1 MKDHRLPETL
11 HNSEMNSYF
20 NTIFNSNCTSKAFV
34 DRTGL
39 KWDLPVII
47 ISDEEPIYKK
57 EDILDGVL
65 GIYFHE
71 KKWKSEG
78 RIVLYPENIQMASD
92 EIVSALKD
100 DEITID
106 PEVANIALTKIVL
119 LHELGHWIHH
129 CKLPTKPVD
138 KTKEDF
144 HNNSNFNIQSTELKE
159 AIAQYYVWLAISKDN
174 DLDKQLILVF
184 EKLLI
189 GQNPLYYGHE
199 QLIKQGANGKL
210 IIENYIINYELLKNV
225 LTEEDILK
233 PSQLELKKQDELA
246 EIVKNNL
253 DSFVSNNPFDLGFL
267 KPFISEIKL
276 EELILELLGENKIKW
291 DTINVKYLSEA
302 TKEKHVVDISL
313 NNLGF

>member
-1 MKDHRLPETL
+1 MKMKDNRIPEIL
-11 HNSEMNSYF
+11 DNSEMNSYL
-20 NTIFNSNCTSKAFV
+20 NTIFNLNCTSKAFEKF
-34 DRTGL
+34 TGL

-47 ISDEEPIYKK
+47 VSDEEPIYKK

-78 RIVLYPENIQMASD
+78 RIVLYPKNIQMASD

-106 PEVANIALTKIVL
+106 PKFANIALTKIVL

-129 CKLPTKPVD
+129 CKLPTRPVD
-138 KTKEDF
+138 KTEKDC
-144 HNNSNFNIQSTELKE
+144 HYNNNFKDQSTELKE
-159 AIAQYYVWLAISKDN
+159 AIAQYYVRFAI
-174 DLDKQLILVF
+174 DKELTLIEVF
-184 EKLLI
+184 DKLLEDQ
-189 GQNPLYYGHE
+189 GDLYKGHKE
-199 QLIKQGANGKL
+199 LIKQGEIGKR

-233 PSQLELKKQDELA
+233 PSQLEIKKQDELA

-253 DSFVSNNPFDLGFL
+253 DSFDYNNPFDLGFL

-276 EELILELLGENKIKW
+276 ESLILELLEKNKIYW
-291 DTINVKYLSEA
+291 DSYNIKYLSETA
-302 TKEKHVVDISL
+302 KKKHPVDIAL
-313 NNLGF
+313 GGLGF

>member
-1 MKDHRLPETL
+1 MKDHRLAEIL

-20 NTIFNSNCTSKAFV
+20 ETIFNSNCTSKAFV
-34 DRTGL
+34 DCTGL

-47 ISDEEPIYKK
+47 ISDEEPDSKT

-78 RIVLYPENIQMASD
+78 RIVLYHKNISKASD
-92 EIVSALKD
+92 KIVSALKD

-106 PEVANIALTKIVL
+106 PKFANIALTKIVL

-159 AIAQYYVWLAISKDN
+159 AIAQYYVWLAINEDS
-174 DLDKQLILVF
+174 DLFKFFV
-184 EKLLI
+184 KLLPEN
-189 GQNPLYYGHE
+189 QNSKYHGHKE
-199 QLIKQGANGKL
+199 LIKQGANGKL

-233 PSQLELKKQDELA
+233 VEVLKPVEKQDELIGIIKDNI
-246 EIVKNNL
+246 ESFKIVQLNHL
-253 DSFVSNNPFDLGFL
+253 DFL
-267 KPFISEIKL
+267 KPFIS
-276 EELILELLGENKIKW
+276 NDKW
-291 DTINVKYLSEA
+291 DDLIGYRDL
-302 TKEKHVVDISL
+302 I
-313 NNLGF
+313 NLGL